1 MSGVDTSAA
10 TAVTTAAAIGLVLVV
25 ILAFGVGLSSAA
37 IDSDT
42 TRLSGTVT
50 DEDGETIFGADV
62 TVNGSS
68 ETSRTNADGF
78 YSLELEGGEHEVTVE
93 AEDHEPKTWTESIS
107 NGSWTR
113 TDVTLTAEPT
123 ELEGIVTN
131 PDDEPVAGA
140 TVRIAGTD
148 LEATSDENGSYAF
161 EIDPGSYSLETSA
174 NGYNTRRSSV
184 TVRESQ
190 VTTRDVQLSDGG
202 RSGDDADEESEMDDD
217 ADEESETDDETGV
230 DGESEEDDHDERS
243 DRGENDTENDVD
255 HDDSTSDESVDGDT
269 RGDDSSPTTNREQV
283 LTVLI
288 LAGTFLATMITAAT
302 VGLYRNRSR

>member
-1 MSGVDTSAA
+1 MSGVDTSAVTAVA
-10 TAVTTAAAIGLVLVV
+10 TAASIGLSLV
-25 ILAFGVGLSSAA
+25 ILLALGAGLSSAA

-50 DEDGETIFGADV
+50 DEDGQTIFGANV

-68 ETSRTNADGF
+68 EASRTNADGF

-93 AEDHEPKTWTESIS
+93 TAGHEPKTWTETLS

-123 ELEGIVTN
+123 ELEGTVTN
-131 PDDEPVAGA
+131 PDDEPVEGA

-148 LEATSDENGSYAF
+148 LEATTDENGSYAF

-174 NGYNTRRSSV
+174 DGYNTRRSTV

-190 VTTRDVQLSDGG
+190 LTTRDVQLSDGG
-202 RSGDDADEESEMDDD
+202 RSDDD
-217 ADEESETDDETGV
+217 ADEESETDDENDV
-230 DGESEEDDHDERS
+230 DGESEDDDHEERS
-243 DRGENDTENDVD
+243 DGDENDTETDVD
-255 HDDSTSDESVDGDT
+255 HDESRSDESVNGDT
-269 RGDDSSPTTNREQV
+269 RGDDSSPATNREQV